1 MEKEEMAMF
10 KRITLTNKEKK
21 AIRTKQ
27 KAEMEDRL
35 DNLDDD
41 FAAINRI
48 VKRTNAGRSDADEDA
63 FLNAGE
69 DLANSKFGKSLKKF
83 VEKQPEKKKKFSELN
98 AKKIKGDSEYE
109 STKQRQRDKKV
120 ARKEVEKQIKG
131 RIEGEIEDMGNSI

>member
-27 KAEMEDRL
+27 KAEMEDKL

-63 FLNAGE
+63 F
-69 DLANSKFGKSLKKF
+69 
-83 VEKQPEKKKKFSELN
+83 
-98 AKKIKGDSEYE
+98 
-109 STKQRQRDKKV
+109 
-120 ARKEVEKQIKG
+120 
-131 RIEGEIEDMGNSI
+131 

>member
-1 MEKEEMAMF
+1 
-10 KRITLTNKEKK
+10 
-21 AIRTKQ
+21 
-27 KAEMEDRL
+27 MEDRL

-120 ARKEVEKQIKG
+120 ARKEVEK
-131 RIEGEIEDMGNSI
+131 